1 MDAEDYRA
9 DSRERWERAAA
20 GWTARREQLAAD
32 PLPVSE
38 RLVERLDPQPG
49 QRLLEVAAGLG
60 DTGLLA
66 AERVRPGGTV
76 VITDGAEA
84 MVEAAREH
92 AAGTPGVEHKA
103 MEAEW
108 LDADTASFDGI
119 LSRWGY
125 MLVADPEAALREAR
139 RVLRPGGRIAF
150 AVWDEIVRNP
160 WIGVL
165 QEQLVAVGLAEP
177 PRLGVPGMFGL
188 ASPELV
194 RDLLEDAGFS
204 DVVVE
209 PVEFAF
215 HADDADAWWEH
226 SLTVSI
232 SLGEALGRLSP
243 AEHYALRDAVDAGYA
258 AYADADGRLTLPA
271 CSLVASADA

>member
-188 ASPELV
+188 AS
-194 RDLLEDAGFS
+194 
-204 DVVVE
+204 VVE

-258 AYADADGRLTLPA
+258 AYTDADGRLTLPA